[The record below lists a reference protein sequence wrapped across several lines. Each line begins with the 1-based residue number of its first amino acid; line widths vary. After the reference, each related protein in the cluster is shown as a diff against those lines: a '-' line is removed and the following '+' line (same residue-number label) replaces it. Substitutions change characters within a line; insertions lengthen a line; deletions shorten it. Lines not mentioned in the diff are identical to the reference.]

1 MKQSKRWISSLMIAD
16 VELYCALALAILSPE
31 FMTADDAIISQQA
44 GAIRH
49 RRCKPTREFTDQDMD
64 EILALRKTMT
74 VIQIAAKYE
83 VATMVIHNRIQRY
96 KDKMDPTRLIGR
108 AAPRKD
114 RKR

>member
-1 MKQSKRWISSLMIAD
+1 VNAATLAD
-16 VELYCALALAILSPE
+16 PELYYALAIAILAPD
-31 FMTADDAIISQQA
+31 FLTADDAILSQQD